1 MCEFGAAWRDSG
13 APLTGLRQL
22 AVSFQVP
29 CLVGIVFQDDIGFRI
44 LEIAEANKNDVTLYH
59 GGGTEKGRRPGGEGG
74 FESATRE
81 QVDDH
86 LVLTWFTHTFFLIL
100 PRIWHRRLVPS
111 KQYASSRPFPSI
123 LDTCAYSGIGQK

>member
-1 MCEFGAAWRDSG
+1 MWTRAEQVCEFGAAWRDSG

-59 GGGTEKGRRPGGEGG
+59 GGGTEK
-74 FESATRE
+74 ATRRAE
-81 QVDDH
+81 TEPTMARADKARGDKAARAH
-86 LVLTWFTHTFFLIL
+86 GPTGTHEAR
-100 PRIWHRRLVPS
+100 PHEPS
-111 KQYASSRPFPSI
+111 GPTGPTNGGTNPYGPPTPA
-123 LDTCAYSGIGQK
+123 LLAH